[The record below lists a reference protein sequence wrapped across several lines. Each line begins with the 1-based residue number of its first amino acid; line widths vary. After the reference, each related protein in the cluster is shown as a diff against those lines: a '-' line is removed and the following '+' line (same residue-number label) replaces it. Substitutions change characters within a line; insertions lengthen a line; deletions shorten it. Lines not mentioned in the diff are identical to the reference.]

1 MAALSLD
8 TFSRAAYD
16 YEQAQ
21 YRVLGGLKRA
31 QDAFSEN
38 RIYPHLGRLAELHLT
53 LRLVLRRSEDVR
65 KGQPREIKEVDLEN
79 KQVVYEW
86 PELDEGQMAD
96 VKALIEWALPHLR
109 ETLEEGKTI
118 FEFVDENLRLEEVGL
133 VPQYRRE
140 GYLLVPD
147 REVGALHVMQYTLSI
162 FDGST
167 DESGERYRRLK
178 TTPLKSIDYASGQ
191 APDPQKVK
199 LDLLEERREL
209 PNPATYF
216 FDAGV
221 DFPFEP
227 TVFPIARRKLMRYLS
242 GAEGEA

>member
-1 MAALSLD
+1 MTPLSLD

-21 YRVLGGLKRA
+21 YQVLGSLKHA
-31 QDAFSEN
+31 QEAFSEN
-38 RIYPHLGRLAELHLT
+38 RIYPHLGQLAKLHRT
-53 LRLVLRRSEDVR
+53 LRLILKRSEDFE
-65 KGQPREIKEVDLEN
+65 KGLPREIKEIDLEN

-86 PELDEGQMAD
+86 PELDEGQMTD
-96 VKALIEWALPHLR
+96 VKALIEWALPRLQA
-109 ETLEEGKTI
+109 TLEEGKTI
-118 FEFVDENLRLEEVGL
+118 YEFVDDNLRLEEVGL
-133 VPQYRRE
+133 VPAYRQE

-147 REVGALHVMQYTLSI
+147 REQGTLHVMQYSLSI
-162 FDGST
+162 FDGSM
-167 DESGERYRRLK
+167 DEGGERYRRLK
-178 TTPLKSIDYASGQ
+178 TAPLKSIDYAADLVPEPRQ
-191 APDPQKVK
+191 VK

-216 FDAGV
+216 FDAEV

-227 TVFPIARRKLMRYLS
+227 TVFPIAKRKLMRYLS